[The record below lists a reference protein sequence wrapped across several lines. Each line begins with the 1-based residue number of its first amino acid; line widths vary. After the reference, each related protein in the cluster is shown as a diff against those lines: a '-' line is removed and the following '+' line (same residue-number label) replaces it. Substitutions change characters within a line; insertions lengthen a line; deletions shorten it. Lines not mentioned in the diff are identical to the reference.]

1 MRILFDTSVL
11 VAAMVESHPQHSRA
25 LPWLAKARAREIEL
39 LVSSHT
45 LAELYSVLST
55 FPIRPRISPPAAQKL
70 IQENVGAVA
79 TLVSLSGSDYLAVL
93 EQVSAL
99 GLSGGIV
106 YDALIA
112 RAAQTSNA
120 ERLLTLNGK
129 HFRLVW
135 PEGESLL
142 LTP

>member
-1 MRILFDTSVL
+1 VKILFDTSVL
-11 VAAMVESHPQHSRA
+11 VAAMVESHPQHPRA
-25 LPWLAKARAREIEL
+25 LSWLAKVRSGEIEL

-45 LAELYSVLST
+45 LAELYSVLSA
-55 FPIRPRISPPAAQKL
+55 FPIKPRISPATVQRM
-70 IQENVGAVA
+70 IQENVGALA
-79 TLVSLSGSDYLAVL
+79 TLVSLSGSDYLATL
-93 EQVSAL
+93 EKVSAL

-120 ERLLTLNGK
+120 ERLLTLNQK

-142 LTP
+142 LSP